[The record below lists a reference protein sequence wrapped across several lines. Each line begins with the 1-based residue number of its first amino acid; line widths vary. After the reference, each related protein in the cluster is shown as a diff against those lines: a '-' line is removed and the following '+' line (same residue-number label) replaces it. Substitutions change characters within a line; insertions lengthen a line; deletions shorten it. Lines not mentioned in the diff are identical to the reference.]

1 MPIQKQ
7 HEFSQFQPYQVLTHQ
22 QIIQNYKNNDKL
34 RSETEFNN
42 LIQIMQVNSELNQ
55 LKKEL
60 EQIEKEKSQLIE

>member
-7 HEFSQFQPYQVLTHQ
+7 HERFQPYQVLTHQ
-22 QIIQNYKNNDKL
+22 QIIQNYKNNNSL

-42 LIQIMQVNSELNQ
+42 LIQITQVNNELNQ

-60 EQIEKEKSQLIE
+60 EQHKKEKSQLIE